1 MSVLR
6 DVRLLIAR
14 HLDLPIP
21 IRASIV
27 EVLNLL
33 DSSLDNEGYEPTK
46 EIEVAL
52 QKLERLI
59 LDDAT
64 DVDLPEEDTAEDD
77 EDEYIDLDD
86 IEFEEDEEDDDDSE

>member
-33 DSSLDNEGYEPTK
+33 DSSLDTEGYEPTP
-46 EIEVAL
+46 EIEAAL
-52 QKLERLI
+52 KKLERAV

-64 DVDLPEEDTAEDD
+64 DIELSEEE
-77 EDEYIDLDD
+77 EEEEEEEFISLDD
-86 IEFEEDEEDDDDSE
+86 IEFEDEDDDDDSD